1 MLWCASNRE
10 KSNSRFEGK
19 KVLLPQFEMEEEVEA
34 DARLGLVAPPMR
46 VESKV
51 EARVGGDDAQPD
63 DELQNVEVVAKGRAA
78 RLCSSWYVFA
88 ACVGTALILHAVDAS
103 NEAFLEYE
111 SSSGLESLTDATPL
125 QLGKMQHTRA
135 AVFGSVKAAVLGLAG
150 VCVAIACLLA
160 VHSDL
165 LNAYPSSAKRLA
177 SCAAESTACRF
188 LYSTAVGC
196 TSMLAVV
203 VVAQQAQKLPLLAGP
218 GQSAPLQAVSGFGS
232 RFGTPAPRGA
242 ALRSSGRR
250 GPPGG
255 GAGLL
260 GVQRPPRGARA
271 SRLPK
276 ASDFAAFVP

>member
-1 MLWCASNRE
+1 MLWCANSRE
-10 KSNSRFEGK
+10 KSKTPFEGK
-19 KVLLPQFEMEEEVEA
+19 PVPVPQFEMEQEVEA
-34 DARLGLVAPPMR
+34 DARLGLVAPSMR

-51 EARVGGDDAQPD
+51 EPRVGGDDAQPD

-78 RLCSSWYVFA
+78 RLCSFWYVFA

-103 NEAFLEYE
+103 NEAFLAYE

-165 LNAYPSSAKRLA
+165 LNAYPTSAKRLA

-203 VVAQQAQKLPLLAGP
+203 VVAQQAQKLPPLGGARSKRPPSRQCPALAPTSAFLPLPLFAALGGLVLLEEGP
-218 GQSAPLQAVSGFGS
+218 GYWASS
-232 RFGTPAPRGA
+232 RRLGGLALA
-242 ALRSSGRR
+242 AS
-250 GPPGG
+250 
-255 GAGLL
+255 
-260 GVQRPPRGARA
+260 
-271 SRLPK
+271 
-276 ASDFAAFVP
+276 

>member
-111 SSSGLESLTDATPL
+111 SSSGLETLTDATPL

-196 TSMLAVV
+196 TSMLAVI
-203 VVAQQAQKLPLLAGP
+203 VVAQQAQKLPPLGGARSKRPPLSRQCPASAPVLAPLPLSGPPFVALGGLVLLEEGP
-218 GQSAPLQAVSGFGS
+218 GYWASS
-232 RFGTPAPRGA
+232 RRLGA
-242 ALRSSGRR
+242 LALAASLK
-250 GPPGG
+250 PPI
-255 GAGLL
+255 
-260 GVQRPPRGARA
+260 PP
-271 SRLPK
+271 P
-276 ASDFAAFVP
+276 

>member
-165 LNAYPSSAKRLA
+165 LNAYPTSAKRLA

-203 VVAQQAQKLPLLAGP
+203 VVAQQAQKLPPLGGARSKCPPP
-218 GQSAPLQAVSGFGS
+218 GSVRLRLPFWHPCPS
-232 RFGTPAPRGA
+232 RGRPSWLWAAWSSWRRGRATGRPAA
-242 ALRSSGRR
+242 TSGR
-250 GPPGG
+250 
-255 GAGLL
+255 
-260 GVQRPPRGARA
+260 
-271 SRLPK
+271 SR
-276 ASDFAAFVP
+276 

>member
-1 MLWCASNRE
+1 MLWCANSRE
-10 KSNSRFEGK
+10 KSKTPFEGK
-19 KVLLPQFEMEEEVEA
+19 PVPVPQFEMEQEVEA
-34 DARLGLVAPPMR
+34 DARLGLVAPSMR

-51 EARVGGDDAQPD
+51 EPRVGGDDAQPD

-103 NEAFLEYE
+103 NEAFLAYE

-125 QLGKMQHTRA
+125 QLGRMQHTRA

-165 LNAYPSSAKRLA
+165 LNAYPTSAKRLA

-203 VVAQQAQKLPLLAGP
+203 VVAQQAQKLP
-218 GQSAPLQAVSGFGS
+218 PLGGARSKRPPLGSVRLRLPLRRPCPSQGRPSWLWAAWSSWRRAQATG
-232 RFGTPAPRGA
+232 RPAA
-242 ALRSSGRR
+242 ASGR
-250 GPPGG
+250 
-255 GAGLL
+255 
-260 GVQRPPRGARA
+260 
-271 SRLPK
+271 SR
-276 ASDFAAFVP
+276 

>member
-10 KSNSRFEGK
+10 KPKTPFEGK
-19 KVLLPQFEMEEEVEA
+19 AVLVPQFEMEEEEA
-34 DARLGLVAPPMR
+34 AATDSRVGLVAPSMR

-51 EARVGGDDAQPD
+51 EARVGDDAQPD

-78 RLCSSWYVFA
+78 RLCSTWYVFA
-88 ACVGTALILHAVDAS
+88 ACVGAALVLHAVDAS
-103 NEAFLEYE
+103 NEAFLAYE

-125 QLGKMQHTRA
+125 QLGRMQHTRA

-165 LNAYPSSAKRLA
+165 LNAYPTSAKRLA
-177 SCAAESTACRF
+177 GCAAESTACRF

-203 VVAQQAQKLPLLAGP
+203 IVAQQAQSCPLLAVP
-218 GQSAPLQAVSGFGS
+218 GQKPPPLCPASAPASL
-232 RFGTPAPRGA
+232 AP
-242 ALRSSGRR
+242 LR
-250 GPPGG
+250 
-255 GAGLL
+255 LL
-260 GVQRPPRGARA
+260 VQPPPRGGGGGRT
-271 SRLPK
+271 SRLQK
-276 ASDFAAFVP
+276 ASNSAAF